1 MGATMDWGYKAML
14 TTVSVALVLLVAQTF
29 GRRLAGLLAGL
40 PIITAPALLWV
51 ASEHGAAFAAR
62 AAVGSI
68 AACGLMALFAL
79 AYERASRRHGPALSL
94 AVGIGTIALI
104 GAPAAALA
112 GHPLR
117 ALAFTLAC
125 CWLAARLLPVSS
137 ASAVPARRLRGEFL
151 YTTIMAGLV
160 SIVAAQVA
168 RAFGPYW
175 AGVMAAL
182 PVISAAALVNQH
194 LTATHED
201 IRRFLRGYVAG
212 LSGKALFA
220 LTFAAAVVAVGATAA
235 LVLAAVVGLA
245 ASFCAIRGL
254 NWIESQRPSMVR
266 A

>member
-1 MGATMDWGYKAML
+1 MDWGYKAML

-51 ASEHGAAFAAR
+51 AGEHGAAFAAR
-62 AAVGSI
+62 TAVGSI

-94 AVGIGTIALI
+94 AVSIGTIGVI
-104 GAPAAALA
+104 SAPAAALA

-125 CWLAARLLPVSS
+125 CALAAALLPLSR
-137 ASAVPARRLRGEFL
+137 AGATPARRLRGEIL
-151 YTTIMAGLV
+151 YTAIMAGLV
-160 SIVAAQVA
+160 SLAASLVA
-168 RAFGPYW
+168 RTFGPYW

-182 PVISAAALVNQH
+182 PVISTAALVNQH
-194 LTATHED
+194 LTATHDD

-220 LTFAAAVVAVGATAA
+220 LTFAVAVVAAGAPVA
-235 LVLAAVVGLA
+235 LALGALVGLA
-245 ASFCAIRGL
+245 TSISAVRGL
-254 NWIESQRPSMVR
+254 NCIESQRPSVVR

>member
-1 MGATMDWGYKAML
+1 MDWGYKAML

-125 CWLAARLLPVSS
+125 CWLAATLLPVSS
-137 ASAVPARRLRGEFL
+137 ASAVPARRLRGEIL
-151 YTTIMAGLV
+151 YTAIMAGLV

-220 LTFAAAVVAVGATAA
+220 LTFAAAVMAVGAPAA
-235 LVLAAVVGLA
+235 LALAAVVGLA